1 MKKALTQ
8 IVYGQKNPV
17 ADNLAAVKQ
26 WGYEG
31 FELLMTDKTDLN
43 LNAAAADYKRL
54 REASAKAGVV
64 FTSICISGTGKFTLF
79 DDDAKVRESRKAE
92 IRKGIEAAA
101 ALGIDTILIVPGG
114 ATDKIQYD
122 IAYDRVIAELK
133 TLAPAAEKAHVS
145 LALEPVWNKLFVSPL
160 DMRNAI
166 DAVGS
171 ERVGCFFDVAN
182 FLFWSFPQHW
192 IRILGGKRIKKIH
205 FKDFKAERA
214 KDGEFNMILSWPQL
228 MDGQVNWPEV
238 MKAIREIG
246 YDDFVI
252 SEVGGDDA
260 TYAETSRRMD
270 KILAI

>member
-8 IVYGQKNPV
+8 IVYGQTNSV
-17 ADNLAAVKQ
+17 TDNLAAVKK

-43 LNAAAADYKRL
+43 LNATATDYKRL
-54 REASAKAGVV
+54 REASQKAGVA
-64 FTSICISGTGKFTLF
+64 FTSICISGTGKYTLA
-79 DDDAKVRESRKAE
+79 DDDPKVRESRKVE
-92 IRKGIEAAA
+92 IRKAIEAAA
-101 ALGIDTILIVPGG
+101 ALGIDCILVVP
-114 ATDKIQYD
+114 AWANEKIQYD
-122 IAYDRVIAELK
+122 VAYDRIIAELK
-133 TLAPAAEKAHVS
+133 SLALVAEKAKVN
-145 LALEPVWNKLFVSPL
+145 LGIEPVWNKLFVSPL
-160 DMRNAI
+160 DMKNAI

-182 FLFWSFPQHW
+182 FLFWSYPQHW

-214 KDGEFNMILSWPQL
+214 KDGEFNMTLSWPQL

-238 MKAIREIG
+238 MRAIREIG
-246 YDDFVI
+246 YNDFVI

-260 TYAETSRRMD
+260 TYAETSKRMD
-270 KILAI
+270 KILKM

>member
-1 MKKALTQ
+1 MNKALTQ
-8 IVYGQKNPV
+8 IVYGQRKPV
-17 ADNLAAVKQ
+17 ADCLAAVKR

-43 LNAAAADYKRL
+43 LGSTAADYKRL
-54 REASAKAGVV
+54 RDTSAKAGVA
-64 FTSICISGTGKFTLF
+64 FTSICISGTGKFTLA
-79 DDDAKVRESRKAE
+79 DDDPKVRESRKAE
-92 IRKGIEAAA
+92 IRKAIEAAA
-101 ALGIDTILIVPGG
+101 ALGVDCVLVVP
-114 ATDKIQYD
+114 AWANEKIRYD
-122 IAYDRVIAELK
+122 VAYDRIIAELRS
-133 TLAPAAEKAHVS
+133 LAPAAEKAKVN
-145 LALEPVWNKLFVSPL
+145 LGLEPVWNKLFVSPL

-182 FLFWSFPQHW
+182 LLFWSFPQHW
-192 IRILGGKRIKKIH
+192 IRILGGSRIKKIH

-214 KDGEFNMILSWPQL
+214 KDSEFDMTLSWPQL

-238 MKAIREIG
+238 MRAIREIG
-246 YDDFVI
+246 YDDFLI

-270 KILAI
+270 QILKL